1 MLEKVQ
7 GFAFGVGKIFTTGLL
22 MLLQL
27 VSIVFTIL
35 SVIFAV
41 KQLSVLGDTDSMGSG
56 RPTITAKKNTVMCTL
71 FSVLN
76 IAVLILRIVWGHT
89 NAINYILLVVSIV
102 AITAC
107 YLLGS
112 TIKTKDSS
120 SKSKHR
126 QRQIDTAKDKTEL
139 AQARAEYKSNK
150 AIADGGAKVV
160 KAKMDTAVATEQA
173 KTVAVK
179 SASAHMALGAIGK
192 PKEALDYAQASG
204 AISEGKEIADKI
216 ADRAMGDLAPTV
228 VDGEYKDVTDEAK
241 AVMSDRDAAL
251 AEQVKGMSR
260 DALEQIIIKGA
271 ESLELN
277 IGDGDIVKLSNDIY
291 RYSPAELKQ
300 TVPNE
305 LTDEQKAAFLVE
317 RMTSDEAV

>member
-1 MLEKVQ
+1 MKEWLQNTADAAGSAMLT
-7 GFAFGVGKIFTTGLL
+7 GMLAF
-22 MLLQL
+22 LQL
-27 VSIVFTIL
+27 VSILLTIL

-56 RPTITAKKNTVMCTL
+56 RPAITAKKNVFMCTL

-89 NAINYILLVVSIV
+89 NAINYILLIVSIV
-102 AITAC
+102 AVVAC
-107 YLLGS
+107 YLLES
-112 TIKTKDSS
+112 AIKAKDSS
-120 SKSKHR
+120 SKAKYR
-126 QRQIDTAKDKTEL
+126 QRKADAVKDKTGL
-139 AQARAEYKSNK
+139 VQARAEHKTNSAMANG
-150 AIADGGAKVV
+150 AAKVV

-173 KTVAVK
+173 KTIAVK

-204 AISEGKEIADKI
+204 AMAEGKEIADKI

-228 VDGEYKDVTDEAK
+228 IDGEYKDVTDEAK
-241 AVMSDRDAAL
+241 AVMSDHDAAL
-251 AEQVKGMSR
+251 AEKVKGMSR
-260 DALEQIIIKGA
+260 EAMEQLIIKGA
-271 ESLELN
+271 EKLELN
-277 IGDGDIVKLSNDIY
+277 ITEGDVESLSKDIY
-291 RYSPAELKQ
+291 KYSPAELKQ
-300 TVPNE
+300 SVPDE